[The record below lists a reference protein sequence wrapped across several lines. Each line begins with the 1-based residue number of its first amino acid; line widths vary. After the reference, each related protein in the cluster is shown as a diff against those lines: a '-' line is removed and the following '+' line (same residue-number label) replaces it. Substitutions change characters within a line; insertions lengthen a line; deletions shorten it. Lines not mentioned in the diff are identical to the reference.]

1 MSSTPISRS
10 ITVAAHTLAAPA
22 KRRRLAALLV
32 ALAVAVAVLATPR
45 FASAAGADPFSAHH
59 QQRTAQTA
67 RNYAKAMLHLL
78 NKERTAHHL
87 RKLTMN
93 SKLIL
98 SAHRHN
104 LAMAKANE
112 MSHQVK
118 GEKFFA
124 DRISAAHYKWLSA
137 GENIGWNSEQTQSGL
152 NYLERE
158 MYHEKAPDNG
168 HRLNILDKHFR
179 NVGID
184 VYFDKKHDKMWFTQ
198 DFGQPA

>member
-1 MSSTPISRS
+1 MSTPNPRS
-10 ITVAAHTLAAPA
+10 LAVAADTLTTIA
-22 KRRRLAALLV
+22 KRRRLVTLLV
-32 ALAVAVAVLATPR
+32 ALAVALAVLATPR
-45 FASAAGADPFSAHH
+45 LSSPAGADPFSAHH
-59 QQRTAQTA
+59 QALTAKA
-67 RNYAKAMLHLL
+67 AKNYARAMLHLL

-87 RKLTMN
+87 HKLTMN
-93 SKLIL
+93 NKLIL

-137 GENIGWNSEQTQSGL
+137 GENIGWNSEQTRDGL

-184 VYFDKKHDKMWFTQ
+184 VYFDKKHHKMWFTQ

>member
-1 MSSTPISRS
+1 M
-10 ITVAAHTLAAPA
+10 L
-22 KRRRLAALLV
+22 K
-32 ALAVAVAVLATPR
+32 VLN
-45 FASAAGADPFSAHH
+45 
-59 QQRTAQTA
+59 Q
-67 RNYAKAMLHLL
+67 
-78 NKERTAHHL
+78 ERIAHHL
-87 RKLTMN
+87 RPLTMN

-104 LAMAKANE
+104 LAMAKADE

-124 DRISAAHYKWLSA
+124 DRITAAHYNWMSA
-137 GENIGWNSEQTQSGL
+137 GENIGWNSQMTRPGL
-152 NYLERE
+152 RYLERE

-168 HRLNILDKHFR
+168 HRLNILDHSFR

-184 VYFDKKHDKMWFTQ
+184 VYFDKAHNKMWFTQ

>member
-1 MSSTPISRS
+1 MSTPTSRS
-10 ITVAAHTLAAPA
+10 VALVAASTATPAA
-22 KRRRLAALLV
+22 RRRLLGLLV
-32 ALAVAVAVLATPR
+32 ALAVALAVLATPR
-45 FASAAGADPFSAHH
+45 FAPAAGADPFAANHTEK
-59 QQRTAQTA
+59 TAQ
-67 RNYAKAMLHLL
+67 NYARAMLHLL
-78 NKERTAHHL
+78 NKERAAHHL

-93 SKLIL
+93 KKLIL

-179 NVGID
+179 NIGID
-184 VYFDKKHDKMWFTQ
+184 VYFDKKHHKMWFTQ

>member
-1 MSSTPISRS
+1 MSTPNPRS
-10 ITVAAHTLAAPA
+10 VAVAGDTLIPSPA
-22 KRRRLAALLV
+22 KRRLLTV
-32 ALAVAVAVLATPR
+32 LLALAVAVAVLATPR
-45 FASAAGADPFSAHH
+45 FSAPAGADPFHAHSAQAHSL
-59 QQRTAQTA
+59 RTAKHYA
-67 RNYAKAMLHLL
+67 RAMLHLL
-78 NKERTAHHL
+78 NKERAAHHL
-87 RKLTMN
+87 HKLTMN
-93 SKLIL
+93 NKLIL

-137 GENIGWNSEQTQSGL
+137 GENIGWNSEQTKSGL

-158 MYHEKAPDNG
+158 MYHEKAPNNG

-184 VYFDKKHDKMWFTQ
+184 VYFDKKHNKMWFTQ